1 MNETIISTNVR
12 IRFIQYIRDL
22 WNYRDLFRAF
32 IERDIK
38 ARYKQTVLG
47 VLWVLIPPLINSG
60 VFYVIFVRV
69 VEMPT
74 QDLPPLL
81 FFLSALIPWNCFA
94 NGISQAASSLSGS
107 AGLITKVYFPRII
120 VPVST
125 VLSTVFDFMI
135 GWIFFNGVAIYY
147 GCWTWLFIPFTVVLL
162 MLQLITSIGIGVVLA
177 ALNAQYRD
185 IRYVMPWLIQLGMW
199 ITPVVW
205 PMKRLLATRFGNE
218 LEILLYL
225 NPMVGVIES
234 YRALL
239 VSGIYF
245 PYKLLYKM
253 LAWNLVVGLVLFFVG
268 VIIFRRREQRIVDL
282 L

>member
-1 MNETIISTNVR
+1 MIETVISIDRKVR
-12 IRFIQYIRDL
+12 INQYLKDL
-22 WNYRDLFRAF
+22 WNYRDLFRAL

-38 ARYKQTVLG
+38 TRYKQTVFG
-47 VLWVLIPPLINSG
+47 VLWVIVPPLINSG
-60 VFYVIFVRV
+60 VFYIIFVRV

-81 FFLSALIPWNCFA
+81 FFLSALIPWNCFS
-94 NGISQAASSLSGS
+94 NGISQAANSLAGS

-120 VPVST
+120 VPVAT
-125 VLSTVFDFMI
+125 VLSTVFDFLI
-135 GWIFFNGVAIYY
+135 GWLFFNGVAIYY

-162 MLQLITSIGIGVVLA
+162 ILQVITSIGIGVVLA

-185 IRYVMPWLIQLGMW
+185 IRYVLPWLIQLGMW

-218 LEILLYL
+218 LEMFLYF
-225 NPMVGVIES
+225 NPMVGVIEA

-239 VSGIYF
+239 VSGAYF
-245 PYKLLYKM
+245 PYKLLYK
-253 LAWNLVVGLVLFFVG
+253 LLICNLIVGLILFFVG
-268 VIIFRRREQRIVDL
+268 VFIFRRREQRIVDL